1 MKTVNAQTI
10 TETIAHLCIDANRN
24 LPKDVAAALYQAEET
39 EPFAPAKDLLSLL
52 TKNEQIARTTQMP
65 ICQDTGMAVVFA
77 DVGQDVHIAGDFA
90 EAVNEGVRR
99 GYVEGLLRKSVV
111 GDPLRRVNTGD
122 NTPAVLHTRLVP
134 GDTLTLTVA
143 PKGFGSE
150 NMSQLR
156 MLTPAS
162 GIDGVKRF
170 VLDTVRAAGANPC
183 PPMVLGIGIGGDFEQ
198 VAENAKRAL
207 MLPLGTPNPD
217 PFYAQLE
224 EELLEAV
231 NQTGIGVQGLGGR
244 TTCLGLHIIAAPT
257 HIAGLPVAVNVSCH
271 VTRPA
276 TAVLGERGECYAKTA
291 HPLDGRRREV
301 PPRGGSRPALRC
313 GLHRARRGAP
323 AHDGFDSRRQAA
335 SGGLGGSSHLLRR
348 SDAHAARTSCWF
360 HWTYHLDA
368 HGFLHPDAFAAR
380 SARHDWQGQP
390 LPGSHGGDAGIPGGL
405 LRRGR
410 RCGSADGGVRHVA
423 GGHLLGRPWP

>member
-24 LPKDVAAALYQAEET
+24 LPKDVAAALHQAEET

-183 PPMVLGIGIGGDFEQ
+183 PPMVLGIGIGGSFDK
-198 VAENAKRAL
+198 VASLAKHAL
-207 MLPLGTPNPD
+207 LRPLDQPNPD
-217 PFYAQLE
+217 PFYAALE
-224 EELLEAV
+224 AELLEEINAL
-231 NQTGIGVQGLGGR
+231 GVGPQGFGGK
-244 TTCLGLHIIAAPT
+244 TTCLGLAIETAPT
-257 HIAGLPVAVNVSCH
+257 HVAGLPVAVNVSCH
-271 VTRPA
+271 VTR
-276 TAVLGERGECYAKTA
+276 
-291 HPLDGRRREV
+291 
-301 PPRGGSRPALRC
+301 
-313 GLHRARRGAP
+313 RA
-323 AHDGFDSRRQAA
+323 
-335 SGGLGGSSHLLRR
+335 
-348 SDAHAARTSCWF
+348 
-360 HWTYHLDA
+360 
-368 HGFLHPDAFAAR
+368 
-380 SARHDWQGQP
+380 SAE
-390 LPGSHGGDAGIPGGL
+390 L
-405 LRRGR
+405 
-410 RCGSADGGVRHVA
+410 
-423 GGHLLGRPWP
+423 